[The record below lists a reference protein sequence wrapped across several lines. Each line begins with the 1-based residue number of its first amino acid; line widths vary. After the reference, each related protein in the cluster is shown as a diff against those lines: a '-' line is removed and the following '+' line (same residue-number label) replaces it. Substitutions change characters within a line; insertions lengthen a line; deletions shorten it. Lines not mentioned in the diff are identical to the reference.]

1 MTKNEIKSVKANDEP
16 PIKIR
21 SLAGKRGVVKIN
33 GKIAIPVEATASYFE
48 TALDIS
54 VYDETNV
61 EIGTLCFT
69 KAIVGKTWNML
80 TEDQF
85 IAFLTEAEYIDIGT
99 EYRFKSDYLVLSTA
113 YNDAYLRDYS
123 ETSAIWGG
131 FAHKG
136 ISIMQ
141 SHKVPVNRID
151 VKKIN
156 LNNAVLKESS
166 LRSVL
171 QPFAF
176 ERYLKLYH
184 LLELRFDSEI
194 IEEIQAL
201 DYQTSPELIAQILNK
216 YNKTETQRL
225 QHIIDKHCTNIP
237 RLVTILDQ
245 IGRFEVTAKTIFY
258 RFGKSENPL
267 VEDKFDFL
275 LANGFS
281 EANVKTKNLGSN
293 ADQYSI
299 FIRKLVCHWIYRCRS
314 SIAHSKI
321 GEFILGHS
329 DEDFIAEFAEPL
341 LKETIIQCLKV

>member
-1 MTKNEIKSVKANDEP
+1 MTKDEIKEIKANDEA

-21 SLAGKRGVVKIN
+21 SIAGRRGVVKIN

-48 TALDIS
+48 TTLDIS
-54 VYDETNV
+54 VFDEGNV

-85 IAFLTEAEYIDIGT
+85 IAFLTEAEYMDIGT
-99 EYRFKSDYLVLSTA
+99 EYRFKDDYLVLATA
-113 YNDAYLRDYS
+113 YHEAYVRDYA

-131 FAHKG
+131 FAHRG

-141 SHKVPVNRID
+141 PHKVPVNRID

-156 LNNAVLKESS
+156 LNNSVLRESS

-201 DYQTSPELIAQILNK
+201 DYETSPELIAQILNK

-225 QHIIDKHCTNIP
+225 QHIIDKHCSNIQ

-245 IGRFEVTAKTIFY
+245 VSRFEATAKAIFY

-275 LANGFS
+275 LVNGFS
-281 EANVKTKNLGSN
+281 EVNVRAKNLGAN
-293 ADQYSI
+293 TDQYGA

-341 LKETIIQCLKV
+341 LKEVIIQCLKV